1 MSSTQERNLFSP
13 DEFMKRIKESRNL
26 NNILSKNSETT
37 YQRNNNKKIKT
48 FNITDNNGKLN
59 KFLHNKLLIDGI
71 FDENKINIIK
81 KQEKIFPYSENK
93 NSFLTNRLKK
103 NTRTQSNERKN
114 YYKIFYNQKNE
125 KKEI

>member
-48 FNITDNNGKLN
+48 LNIQDNNRKL
-59 KFLHNKLLIDGI
+59 I
-71 FDENKINIIK
+71 
-81 KQEKIFPYSENK
+81 KQE
-93 NSFLTNRLKK
+93 
-103 NTRTQSNERKN
+103 
-114 YYKIFYNQKNE
+114 
-125 KKEI
+125 

>member
-48 FNITDNNGKLN
+48 FSITDNNGKLN

-114 YYKIFYNQKNE
+114 YYKIFYKQKNE